1 MTGGY
6 TDAVQVLRFSGARV
20 LGVGSRVLGVGSLV
34 LLGLA
39 VPSTAYAQRKQPIG
53 PFAIDVRGVFARHK
67 QEPSVATDLG
77 VTPGNLP
84 PRSYG
89 LVGGAH
95 VYPLHAGKVTFG
107 FGAHLVIARGRRTL
121 EAPPPT
127 APSDGSSGSTGST
140 TPSTVTY
147 GTVRRHFTAFA
158 PEVSLNFGHKSGWS
172 YISGGI
178 GRSTLYLDRA
188 DAPVTNAPGR
198 QTINYGAGARWF
210 NTRHLAFAVDVRWYS
225 VAEQPAAAGIV
236 AQPRTTLLVLS
247 GGISIK

>member
-1 MTGGY
+1 
-6 TDAVQVLRFSGARV
+6 VSVLRFPGSQV
-20 LGVGSRVLGVGSLV
+20 LGFAFAA
-34 LLGLA
+34 LLPA
-39 VPSTAYAQRKQPIG
+39 TAAAQQQAPIG

-84 PRSYG
+84 TRSVG
-89 LVGGAH
+89 LLAGAH
-95 VYPLHAGKVTFG
+95 VYPLHTGKVTFG
-107 FGAHLVIARGRRTL
+107 FGAHLLVARGSRTL
-121 EAPPPT
+121 QAPP
-127 APSDGSSGSTGST
+127 AASTGTT
-140 TPSTVTY
+140 TPTTTPGNVTY
-147 GTVRRHFTAFA
+147 GTVQRHFKSFA

-198 QTINYGAGARWF
+198 KTINYGAGARWF
-210 NTRHLAFAVDVRWYS
+210 NTHHLAFAVDVRWYS
-225 VAEQPAAAGIV
+225 VAEQLATASAI

-247 GGISIK
+247 GGISLK

>member
-1 MTGGY
+1 MPHRPTPLLRG
-6 TDAVQVLRFSGARV
+6 VLIA
-20 LGVGSRVLGVGSLV
+20 LAALV
-34 LLGLA
+34 A
-39 VPSTAYAQRKQPIG
+39 PASVHAQQQQPIG

-77 VTPGNLP
+77 VAPGNLP
-84 PRSYG
+84 TRSYG

-107 FGAHLVIARGRRTL
+107 FGAHLVVARGSRTL
-121 EAPPPT
+121 QPP
-127 APSDGSSGSTGST
+127 AAGSTGTTGSTGST
-140 TPSTVTY
+140 ATATSVVY
-147 GTVRRHFTAFA
+147 GTVQRHFKSFA

-178 GRSTLYLDRA
+178 GRSVLYLDRA
-188 DAPVTNAPGR
+188 DKPVSNPPGR

-210 NTRHLAFAVDVRWYS
+210 NTHHLAFSVDVRWYS
-225 VAEQPAAAGIV
+225 VAEQLAAAGVV

-247 GGISIK
+247 GGISVK

>member
-1 MTGGY
+1 VT
-6 TDAVQVLRFSGARV
+6 
-20 LGVGSRVLGVGSLV
+20 
-34 LLGLA
+34 A
-39 VPSTAYAQRKQPIG
+39 VPEAAYAQQQEPIG

-95 VYPLHAGKVTFG
+95 VYPLHAGKVTIG
-107 FGAHLVIARGRRTL
+107 FGAHLVIARGSRTL
-121 EAPPPT
+121 QAPTT
-127 APSDGSSGSTGST
+127 APTGSPAAPT
-140 TPSTVTY
+140 TVTY
-147 GTVRRHFTAFA
+147 GTVQRHFRSFA
-158 PEVSLNFGHKSGWS
+158 PELSLNFGHRSGWS

-188 DAPVTNAPGR
+188 DAPVTSAPGR

-210 NTRHLAFAVDVRWYS
+210 NTHHLAFTVDVRWYS
-225 VAEQPAAAGIV
+225 VAEQPPTLTLIG
-236 AQPRTTLLVLS
+236 QPRTTLLVLS
-247 GGISIK
+247 GGISLK

>member
-1 MTGGY
+1 MV
-6 TDAVQVLRFSGARV
+6 AA
-20 LGVGSRVLGVGSLV
+20 V
-34 LLGLA
+34 LL
-39 VPSTAYAQRKQPIG
+39 PSASFAQQQPIG

-95 VYPLHAGKVTFG
+95 VYPLHAGKITFG
-107 FGAHLVIARGRRTL
+107 FGAHLVIARGSRTL
-121 EAPPPT
+121 PAPET
-127 APSDGSSGSTGST
+127 TTGST
-140 TPSTVTY
+140 TPQATTVTY
-147 GTVRRHFTAFA
+147 GTVRRHFTSFA
-158 PEVSLNFGHKSGWS
+158 PEVSLNFGHRSGWS

-188 DAPVTNAPGR
+188 DAPVTSAPGR

-210 NTRHLAFAVDVRWYS
+210 NTHHLAFTVDVRWYS
-225 VAEQPAAAGIV
+225 VAEQLATATVIG
-236 AQPRTTLLVLS
+236 QPRTTLLVLS
-247 GGISIK
+247 GGISLK

>member
-1 MTGGY
+1 VT
-6 TDAVQVLRFSGARV
+6 VLRFSGSRV
-20 LGVGSRVLGVGSLV
+20 LGLGSRVLGLGSQVLGLGSLV
-34 LLGLA
+34 LWCALTWPA
-39 VPSTAYAQRKQPIG
+39 TAYAQQQPQIG

-89 LVGGAH
+89 FVGGAH
-95 VYPLHAGKVTFG
+95 VYPLHAGKVTIG
-107 FGAHLVIARGRRTL
+107 FGAHLVIARGSRTL
-121 EAPPPT
+121 EAPPAATTSATPA
-127 APSDGSSGSTGST
+127 APA
-140 TPSTVTY
+140 VTY
-147 GTVRRHFTAFA
+147 GTVQRHFKSFA
-158 PEVSLNFGHKSGWS
+158 PELSLNFGHRSGWS

-188 DAPVTNAPGR
+188 DVPVTNAPGR

-210 NTRHLAFAVDVRWYS
+210 NTHHLAFAVDVRWYS
-225 VAEQPAAAGIV
+225 VAEQLAGAGIV

-247 GGISIK
+247 GGISLK

>member
-1 MTGGY
+1 
-6 TDAVQVLRFSGARV
+6 L
-20 LGVGSRVLGVGSLV
+20 GSRVLGSRVLV
-34 LLGLA
+34 LA
-39 VPSTAYAQRKQPIG
+39 VAVAAPAAAYAQQQEPIG

-95 VYPLHAGKVTFG
+95 VYPLHTGKVTIG
-107 FGAHLVIARGRRTL
+107 FGAHVVIARGSRTL
-121 EAPPPT
+121 QAPPAGTTGSQT
-127 APSDGSSGSTGST
+127 APPT
-140 TPSTVTY
+140 TVTY
-147 GTVRRHFTAFA
+147 GTVQRHFRSFA
-158 PEVSLNFGHKSGWS
+158 PELSLNFGHRSGWS

-210 NTRHLAFAVDVRWYS
+210 NTHHLAFTVDVRWYS
-225 VAEQPAAAGIV
+225 VAEQLAAAGIV

-247 GGISIK
+247 GGISLK